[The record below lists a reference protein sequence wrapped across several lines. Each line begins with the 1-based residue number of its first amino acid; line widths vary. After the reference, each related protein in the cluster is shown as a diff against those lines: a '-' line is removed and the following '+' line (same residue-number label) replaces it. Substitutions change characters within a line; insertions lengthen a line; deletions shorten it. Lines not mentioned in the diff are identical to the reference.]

1 MCTKDRLDYH
11 WNIIFKETLARSSFV
26 FPASAKLC
34 KISYPYVFHMRVL
47 EFLDTSFIHVK
58 SIFEIVIFL
67 KKKGIIHD
75 LRHGRKCTKKDL
87 CFVWI
92 NFFSSFSFSLLLL
105 QSNHLCSNNPSL
117 VMEPNINWPV
127 KRLFLERKK
136 KKLTSNHP

>member
-34 KISYPYVFHMRVL
+34 KISYPYVFPMRVL
-47 EFLDTSFIHVK
+47 EFLDTSFIHLK

-75 LRHGRKCTKKDL
+75 LRHPYPEMHGRKCTKKDL

-92 NFFSSFSFSLLLL
+92 NFFSYPFLYACSLHFHSRFCYFKATTCAVTIQAWLWN
-105 QSNHLCSNNPSL
+105 Q
-117 VMEPNINWPV
+117 I
-127 KRLFLERKK
+127 
-136 KKLTSNHP
+136 